1 MQALKL
7 LVILMGILILVG
19 LALLVYGVTQRV
31 SERDGGEAEK
41 VRGGG
46 DFGAIAVPL
55 PAGCTIAD
63 ARGEDGRLVVRLDGP
78 AERGCQQVIVIDM
91 DDGKVLGRVRA
102 TPQP

>member
-7 LVILMGILILVG
+7 LVIVMGILILAG

-31 SERDGGEAEK
+31 SQRDDGESEK
-41 VRGGG
+41 VRGGEFG
-46 DFGAIAVPL
+46 DIAVPL
-55 PAGCTIAD
+55 PAGCTIAE

-78 AERGCQQVIVIDM
+78 AEHGCQRVIVIDM

>member
-7 LVILMGILILVG
+7 LVIVMGILILVG
-19 LALLVYGVTQRV
+19 LALLVYGVTQRA
-31 SERDGGEAEK
+31 SERDGGEAEPAA
-41 VRGGG
+41 GEG
-46 DFGAIAVPL
+46 FGEIAVPL
-55 PAGCTIAD
+55 PAGCTIAE

-91 DDGKVLGRVRA
+91 DDGKVLGRVQA